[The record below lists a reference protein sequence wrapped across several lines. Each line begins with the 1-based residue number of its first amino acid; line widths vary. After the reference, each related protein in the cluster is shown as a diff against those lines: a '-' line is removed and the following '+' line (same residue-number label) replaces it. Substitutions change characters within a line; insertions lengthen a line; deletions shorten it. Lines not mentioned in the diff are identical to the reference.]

1 MIMTLGTVNSKK
13 QETTL
18 SVWQINTVHIF
29 SLLETL
35 DSALRHINP
44 LNFCDKIAGVYEY
57 KRWQIVSNAINLEE
71 EHVCSCFILQ
81 PACCCSFRLI
91 DCSEEMLTRR

>member
-1 MIMTLGTVNSKK
+1 MINLGQDLMTTCDLVHWIISFSADWCCYQIEIAAEMIMTLGTVNWKE

-44 LNFCDKIAGVYEY
+44 LNFWDKIAPVYE
-57 KRWQIVSNAINLEE
+57 
-71 EHVCSCFILQ
+71 
-81 PACCCSFRLI
+81 
-91 DCSEEMLTRR
+91 